1 MKTFL
6 FALFLL
12 STPIVQAQTIGDEAL
27 RRAQQGE
34 VSFLEGEF
42 IAYLA
47 DTVSP
52 GYAERE
58 MNRQGFVITSN
69 EIKPIKIQLLSAL
82 SDSTLHQ
89 LRAHPQIRSVEYV
102 ESSVDSV
109 SVRNS
114 LTREGMTEEQFN
126 TMADRIIESMTEARL
141 ILTFRY
147 SVDEKTMKSIMGLYR
162 NTAYRVIQNY
172 PRTVNIKAEPGKEP
186 ELMQKVEQLPFVT
199 STAMI
204 AVLEN

>member
-1 MKTFL
+1 
-6 FALFLL
+6 
-12 STPIVQAQTIGDEAL
+12 
-27 RRAQQGE
+27 
-34 VSFLEGEF
+34 
-42 IAYLA
+42 
-47 DTVSP
+47 
-52 GYAERE
+52 
-58 MNRQGFVITSN
+58 
-69 EIKPIKIQLLSAL
+69 
-82 SDSTLHQ
+82 
-89 LRAHPQIRSVEYV
+89 
-102 ESSVDSV
+102 
-109 SVRNS
+109 
-114 LTREGMTEEQFN
+114 MTEEQFN